1 MFTKQSRRNPL
12 EMFFWRNHCFLVRVR
27 HKQPIKWHFIKLW
40 NSPKMVI
47 QFKAD
52 ADHVRS
58 LWYLAMINT
67 VRSLQGDPAPS
78 PVQPAGTR
86 LYPDCLPHWAT
97 LYYNEATWHKFCSVT
112 NFQSRWNA
120 RYHLSKLAPNIVII
134 VWQDYL
140 PHEAM
145 QNKTAAMILSYRL
158 SLSYPPPSPWGWGS
172 VQIQICSGSHFHWGL
187 MSDVPVFITSVAL
200 CALYWRIQL
209 ISLSSLSSPQK
220 INNNYNTDRTDHKI
234 PTQLV
239 ITVTHYW

>member
-1 MFTKQSRRNPL
+1 MFAKQSRRNPIKL
-12 EMFFWRNHCFLVRVR
+12 FFWRNHCFLVRVR
-27 HKQPIKWHFIKLW
+27 HKQAIKRHFISQW
-40 NSPKMVI
+40 NSVEMVI

-67 VRSLQGDPAPS
+67 VRSLQGDPVPS

-145 QNKTAAMILSYRL
+145 QNKTEAMIVLLSYR
-158 SLSYPPPSPWGWGS
+158 
-172 VQIQICSGSHFHWGL
+172 QIF
-187 MSDVPVFITSVAL
+187 
-200 CALYWRIQL
+200 
-209 ISLSSLSSPQK
+209 LSSSP
-220 INNNYNTDRTDHKI
+220 
-234 PTQLV
+234 P
-239 ITVTHYW
+239 HYEDADQFSMQCELTFTEDWWVMFQFL